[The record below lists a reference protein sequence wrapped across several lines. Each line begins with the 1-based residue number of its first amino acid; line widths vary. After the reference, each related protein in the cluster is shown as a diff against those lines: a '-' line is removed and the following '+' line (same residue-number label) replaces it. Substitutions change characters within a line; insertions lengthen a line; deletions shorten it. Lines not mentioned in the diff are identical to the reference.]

1 MSEKKTLEIIDDTL
15 RSVSENFQKFI
26 EVLETAKNELIV
38 LEKDKG
44 ELSQEKKLLEGE
56 KNQLEEA
63 TKMLEGDK
71 KQLELEKT
79 NLESEK
85 NKLEEATKQLE
96 KEKQERDQKIGS
108 LSEEQKRLLKEYA
121 SLKVELKKFAKIAEE
136 SQDAEFD
143 FGRIKALLSI
153 TMLLIE
159 EIWSGQPHY
168 RILLTLHGDK
178 EKMSR
183 EQIKNTTG
191 IAGAMVLRAV
201 HELAKIGVL
210 EYDED
215 TATVTLKKR
224 LFSKKSLDKKKP
236 GN

>member
-15 RSVSENFQKFI
+15 RSVSENFQNFI
-26 EVLETAKNELIV
+26 DVLETAKNELII
-38 LEKDKG
+38 LEKDKE
-44 ELSQEKKLLEGE
+44 ELSQEKELLEGE
-56 KNQLEEA
+56 KDQLEEA

-85 NKLEEATKQLE
+85 IKLEEATKLLE

-136 SQDAEFD
+136 SHDAEFD

-215 TATVTLKKR
+215 TAMVTLKKR
-224 LFSKKSLDKKKP
+224 IFAKKSLKEK
-236 GN
+236 NVEI

>member
-1 MSEKKTLEIIDDTL
+1 MSEKKTLEIIDGTL
-15 RSVSENFQKFI
+15 RSVSANFQNFI

-38 LEKDKG
+38 LEKDK
-44 ELSQEKKLLEGE
+44 EDLSREKELLEGE
-56 KNQLEEA
+56 KDQLEEA
-63 TKMLEGDK
+63 TKMLENDK

-85 NKLEEATKQLE
+85 KKLEEATKQLE

-121 SLKVELKKFAKIAEE
+121 SLKVELKKLAKLTEE

-153 TMLLIE
+153 TQLLIA
-159 EIWSGQPHY
+159 EIWQGQPHY

-215 TATVTLKKR
+215 TAMVTLKKR
-224 LFSKKSLDKKKP
+224 LFDKKSLEEKKP
-236 GN
+236 EN